1 MLLENIPTETIGQKR
16 RIQRTLSLLKR
27 RGINGITP
35 YHPLPQGGGILTHRG
50 SFWQLSDFISSV
62 TLKRPDYAYEGWRGR
77 AMAEFLIELRTEGGE
92 IPVFDRC
99 QPFQLQRFLI
109 DLFRRL
115 ERFEA
120 DLYLRLK
127 PERVFLERHFFATA
141 ESMPI
146 GFCHG
151 DFHPMNILWGEHRIN
166 AVIDW
171 EFCGYKSEIY
181 DMALMIGCAGMEEP
195 SSLTQDMVCEF
206 LRCLRSS
213 SRFSSYNWEIL
224 FPFVLAV
231 RWAWLSEWLRG
242 GDREMIEL
250 EAVYMRMLFENR
262 SRLTEAWKNA

>member
-1 MLLENIPTETIGQKR
+1 
-16 RIQRTLSLLKR
+16 
-27 RGINGITP
+27 
-35 YHPLPQGGGILTHRG
+35 
-50 SFWQLSDFISSV
+50 
-62 TLKRPDYAYEGWRGR
+62 
-77 AMAEFLIELRTEGGE
+77 
-92 IPVFDRC
+92 VFDRR

-109 DLFRRL
+109 DLFRKL

-127 PERVFLERHFFATA
+127 PERVFLERHFFAAA

-151 DFHPMNILWGEHRIN
+151 DFHPMNILWGEHLIN

-195 SSLTQDMVCEF
+195 SSLTLDMVCEF
-206 LRCLRSS
+206 LRRLRSS
-213 SRFSSYNWEIL
+213 GRFSYYHWEVL

-231 RWAWLSEWLRG
+231 RWAWLSEWLCG

-250 EAVYMRMLFENR
+250 ETIYMRMLLENR
-262 SRLTEAWKNA
+262 SRLTEAWKNV